1 MHASIGSVPPGLILH
16 TWQCRQLDK
25 FLDHVSCA
33 IVKGEIMKSS
43 CVGQD
48 GQHMHIQTSS
58 TRSGIVSE
66 EGWKE

>member
-16 TWQCRQLDK
+16 TWQCKQPDK
-25 FLDHVSCA
+25 FLEHVNCA

-48 GQHMHIQTSS
+48 GQHMHTQNSS
-58 TRSGIVSE
+58 ARGSEIVTE
-66 EGWKE
+66 EG